1 MAAGA
6 FGSVSRVASMRQ
18 RRRPSRFQWICATAA
33 PWALAS
39 GLLVSFTAAAGT
51 DAGAGWSTAPLLQ
64 VEAASRLSLPAGP
77 AGIVQ
82 GRRVALASLSPDLPV
97 DIAIAESDG
106 AHSPREGGKLRA
118 VGFSPLQRAAKGA
131 PLVAP
136 QPSLSRAGIDAGLN
150 QHRLGRL
157 MFDGPAELAAPGFV
171 PAGEMID
178 WPQNVFVPLTDG
190 DGATRTVMGAS
201 SSSGSASGG
210 GTGKPQI
217 VSIDGATPATPRAV
231 ALSSATPAPA
241 DATPVEVAAA
251 PVSLPEGGLM
261 TARPAPDT
269 RGTPGATPEQRPA
282 YAALIDPQS
291 MSKEQRCLAEA
302 VYFEARSESEEGQA
316 AVAQV
321 VLNRVKS
328 GLYPKTVC
336 GVVYQ
341 NRHRYLG
348 CQFSFACEGK
358 SLRITEAASWNQA
371 VRVARE
377 VTEGKTYL
385 ADVGGA
391 THYHADYVRPFWA
404 KKLKKM
410 DTIGRHIFYK
420 LRPGQT

>member
-1 MAAGA
+1 
-6 FGSVSRVASMRQ
+6 MRQ
-18 RRRPSRFQWICATAA
+18 RRRPSRIQWICATAA

-39 GLLVSFTAAAGT
+39 GLLVSFTASAGQ
-51 DAGAGWSTAPLLQ
+51 DLSAGWSTAPLVQTAELG
-64 VEAASRLSLPAGP
+64 RFPLSGHPEDRQAQAQAP
-77 AGIVQ
+77 
-82 GRRVALASLSPDLPV
+82 RRVVLASFSPEIPV
-97 DIAIAESDG
+97 DMAIAESGDG
-106 AHSPREGGKLRA
+106 LSPREGLKLRA
-118 VGFSPLQRAAKGA
+118 SGFSVLGRGGKGA
-131 PLVAP
+131 PLIAP
-136 QPSLSRAGIDAGLN
+136 QPSLSRIGLDGALAGAPL
-150 QHRLGRL
+150 RRL
-157 MFDGPAELAAPGFV
+157 MFDGPAEVAAPGFV
-171 PAGEMID
+171 PAGEMMD
-178 WPQNVFVPLTDG
+178 WPQHVFVPLTDG
-190 DGATRTVMGAS
+190 DGATRSTLGGT

-210 GTGKPQI
+210 ATAKHRI
-217 VSIDGATPATPRAV
+217 VSIDGATPSTPRAI

-251 PVSLPEGGLM
+251 PVSIPEGGLM
-261 TARPAPDT
+261 TARPVP
-269 RGTPGATPEQRPA
+269 GTPKADENRPA
-282 YAALIDPQS
+282 YATLIDPQA

-358 SLRITEAASWNQA
+358 SLRITEAAPWNQA